1 LLLLSIRNWK
11 LETGNWKLFMLKL
24 HSDLPCAILADD
36 LTGAADAGIPFAV
49 RGYATNIWL
58 AQGQGVDPDAVH
70 VYDTASRAD
79 SPEQAAAK
87 VRRFCDSLIAS
98 DCPLIFKKLDS
109 TLLGNLA
116 AELEAAMEACGF
128 EVTLVAPSFPAMGRT
143 LVGGR
148 LHLFGEPSDPPRC
161 LPVLLRE
168 QGASGIAHVGLDALQ
183 RGSEAVAETLYRLTS
198 QGARLIVLDSTSQE
212 DLRRIVRAAE
222 LIDARAMLAGAGALA
237 GEIAASM
244 PESAPTEIAAPER
257 TAEPGRV
264 LLVIGSSNAVTER
277 QINRLLRLRPVVA
290 IEPGVMVDRRAL
302 SGDSHVLLRTSPG
315 SEAEH
320 FAAFAPLLDGG
331 LRGIVLSGGDTAEAV
346 ARCLNAGGIR
356 LEGEIVPGVPWS
368 RFIGGAAAG
377 IPVATKAGGFGTDE
391 SLVEAVDFLAS
402 RVI

>member
-1 LLLLSIRNWK
+1 
-11 LETGNWKLFMLKL
+11 MLKL
-24 HSDLPCAILADD
+24 LQDLPCAILADD

-58 AQGQGVDPDAVH
+58 AHGQDLDPGAVH

-79 SPEQAAAK
+79 SPDQAAAK
-87 VRRFCDSLIAS
+87 VRDFCDSLIAS
-98 DCPLIFKKLDS
+98 ECPLIFKKLDS

-116 AELEAAMEACGF
+116 AELEAAMETCGF

-183 RGSEAVAETLYRLTS
+183 QGSEAVAETLYRLTS
-198 QGARLIVLDSTSQE
+198 QGARLIVLDSAAQE

-237 GEIAASM
+237 GEIAANM
-244 PESAPTEIAAPER
+244 PESARTEIAATEQ

-277 QINRLLRLRPVVA
+277 QIDHLLRLRPVVA
-290 IEPGVMVDRRAL
+290 IEPGIVVDRRTL
-302 SGDSHVLLRTSPG
+302 GGESHILLQTKPG
-315 SEAEH
+315 SEAGH
-320 FAAFAPLLDGG
+320 FAVPVFARLLEGG

-356 LEGEIVPGVPWS
+356 LEGEIVPGIPWG

-377 IPVATKAGGFGTDE
+377 IPVATKAGGFGAGE

>member
-1 LLLLSIRNWK
+1 MPN
-11 LETGNWKLFMLKL
+11 L
-24 HSDLPCAILADD
+24 HSELPCAILADD
-36 LTGAADAGIPFAV
+36 LTGAADAGLPFAA

-58 AQGQGVDPDAVH
+58 AQDQGVDSAAVH

-87 VRRFCDSLIAS
+87 VRRFCDSLTAS
-98 DCPLIFKKLDS
+98 NCPLIFKKLDS

-116 AELEAAMEACGF
+116 AELEAALEACGF
-128 EVTLVAPSFPAMGRT
+128 EVALVAPSFPAMGRT
-143 LVGGR
+143 LIGGR

-168 QGASGIAHVGLDALQ
+168 QGASGVAHVGLDVLM
-183 RGSEAVAETLYRLTS
+183 GGGEAVAESVRRLTS
-198 QGARLIVLDSTSQE
+198 QGARLIVLDSASQK
-212 DLRRIVRAAE
+212 DLRRIVQAAE

-237 GEIAASM
+237 GEIAEKM
-244 PESAPTEIAAPER
+244 PESVRAETTAPEQ

-277 QINRLLRLRPVVA
+277 QIDRLLQLRRVIA
-290 IEPGVMVDRRAL
+290 IEPGMLVDRRTI
-302 SGDSHVLLRTSPG
+302 SGDSHILLWTKPG
-315 SEAEH
+315 SRAEH
-320 FAAFAPLLDGG
+320 FAVAVFAPFAPLIDSG
-331 LRGIVLSGGDTAEAV
+331 LRGIVLSGGDTAEVV
-346 ARCLNAGGIR
+346 AHCLNAGGIR
-356 LEGEIVPGVPWS
+356 LEGEIVPGVPWG

>member
-1 LLLLSIRNWK
+1 
-11 LETGNWKLFMLKL
+11 MLKL

-58 AQGQGVDPDAVH
+58 AHGQGVDPDAVH
-70 VYDTASRAD
+70 VYNTASRAD

-148 LHLFGEPSDPPRC
+148 LYLFGEPSDPPRC
-161 LPVLLRE
+161 LPALLRE
-168 QGASGIAHVGLDALQ
+168 QGASGIAQVGLDALQ
-183 RGSEAVAETLYRLTS
+183 QGGEAVAETLYRLTS

-237 GEIAASM
+237 AEIAATM
-244 PESAPTEIAAPER
+244 PESVSVEIAAPER

-264 LLVIGSSNAVTER
+264 LLVIGSSNPVTER
-277 QINRLLRLRPVVA
+277 QINLLLLSRPVAA
-290 IEPGVMVDRRAL
+290 IEPGTVVDRRSL
-302 SGDSHVLLRTSPG
+302 SGESHILLRTRPG

-320 FAAFAPLLDGG
+320 LAAFAPFAPFAPLAPLLDGG

-346 ARCLNAGGIR
+346 ARCFNAGGIR
-356 LEGEIVPGVPWS
+356 LEGEIVPGVPWG

-377 IPVATKAGGFGTDE
+377 IPVATKAGGFGADE

-402 RVI
+402 RVR

>member
-1 LLLLSIRNWK
+1 
-11 LETGNWKLFMLKL
+11 MLKL

-58 AQGQGVDPDAVH
+58 AHGQGVDPGAVH

-98 DCPLIFKKLDS
+98 ECPLIFKKLDS
-109 TLLGNLA
+109 TLHGNLA
-116 AELEAAMEACGF
+116 AELEAAMESCGF
-128 EVTLVAPSFPAMGRT
+128 DVTLVAPSFPAMGRT
-143 LVGGR
+143 LIGGR

-183 RGSEAVAETLYRLTS
+183 QGGEAVAETLYRLTS

-237 GEIAASM
+237 GEIAANM
-244 PESAPTEIAAPER
+244 PQSVRAEIAAPER

-277 QINRLLRLRPVVA
+277 QINRLLRSRPVVA
-290 IEPGVMVDRRAL
+290 IEPGMVVDRRAL
-302 SGDSHVLLRTSPG
+302 SGESHILLRTRPG
-315 SEAEH
+315 SDAEH
-320 FAAFAPLLDGG
+320 LAPFAPFAPLLDGG

-356 LEGEIVPGVPWS
+356 LEGEIVPGVPWG

-377 IPVATKAGGFGTDE
+377 VPVATKAGGFGADE
-391 SLVEAVDFLAS
+391 SVVEAVDFLAS